1 MWWTDYEVGVVMKS
15 LRAGF
20 SLIELMI
27 VVAIIGILAAIA
39 IPSYQDYVARAR
51 VSEGLTMASSIKT
64 VVTEYW
70 IANNRWPTDA
80 TEAGLPAAS
89 AFSSSNV
96 QSIGYAISSSE
107 AGNAQITITYTA
119 AAGAG
124 DGATLVLTADTT
136 AQGRIAW
143 TCTDGTMDNRF
154 RPASCR
160 SASSS
165 E

>member
-1 MWWTDYEVGVVMKS
+1 MWWTDYKVGVVMKS

-64 VVTEYW
+64 AVTEYW

-80 TEAGLPAAS
+80 TEADYLLQALLVVVMYRVLGMLFPQVKLAMLKLQS
-89 AFSSSNV
+89 PIQQQRV
-96 QSIGYAISSSE
+96 Q
-107 AGNAQITITYTA
+107 
-119 AAGAG
+119 
-124 DGATLVLTADTT
+124 
-136 AQGRIAW
+136 
-143 TCTDGTMDNRF
+143 
-154 RPASCR
+154 
-160 SASSS
+160 
-165 E
+165 